1 MLRRFRGE
9 YHQKVDA
16 KGRVSVPALFRRV
29 VEAGDPEWR
38 DGLRPNL
45 VIVYGTDRQKRL
57 DCFTIEAI
65 EKIDRRIDRMKMGS
79 PERKVLERIYH
90 GHSFPTQVDDDG
102 RIILPSKLREKLDLG
117 EAAFF
122 IAAGDHF
129 ELWKPETYDAEER
142 AKADAWLDAQ
152 DEDFDPNML
161 LPDLP
166 DEP

>member
-1 MLRRFRGE
+1 MVRRFRGE
-9 YHQKVDA
+9 YHQKVDG
-16 KGRVSVPALFRRV
+16 KGRVSIPALFRRV
-29 VEAGDPEWR
+29 IEACDPDWK

-45 VIVYGTDRQKRL
+45 VIVYGTEHQKRL
-57 DCFTIEAI
+57 DCFTMEAI

-79 PERKVLERIYH
+79 TERKMLERIYH
-90 GHSFPTQVDDDG
+90 GHSYPTQIDEDG
-102 RIILPSKLREKLDLG
+102 RIILPGKLREKLGLG
-117 EAAFF
+117 DMAFF

-129 ELWKPETYDAEER
+129 ELWKPETYDVEER
-142 AKADAWLDAQ
+142 AKADAWLAEQ